1 MKNTAADREIDYKL
15 LYERSLEIIEEFEQE
30 REKSQ
35 ATISQKDLQIEE
47 LTFQLDRF
55 RRYLYGQKNEKLSTV
70 DVDVDQL
77 NLFELGT
84 TSAEQESLSEQLE
97 VAEEKKTPKKRAKGT
112 GRMPLPEHLRRE
124 EIIIEPTE
132 DVSGFVKIGEDIT
145 EVLDLIPAEF
155 YVKRC
160 IY

>member
-35 ATISQKDLQIEE
+35 ATISQKDLQIDE

-70 DVDVDQL
+70 DVAVDQL

-84 TSAEQESLSEQLE
+84 TSAEQASLSEQLE
-97 VAEEKKTPKKRAKGT
+97 VA
-112 GRMPLPEHLRRE
+112 
-124 EIIIEPTE
+124 
-132 DVSGFVKIGEDIT
+132 
-145 EVLDLIPAEF
+145 
-155 YVKRC
+155 
-160 IY
+160 